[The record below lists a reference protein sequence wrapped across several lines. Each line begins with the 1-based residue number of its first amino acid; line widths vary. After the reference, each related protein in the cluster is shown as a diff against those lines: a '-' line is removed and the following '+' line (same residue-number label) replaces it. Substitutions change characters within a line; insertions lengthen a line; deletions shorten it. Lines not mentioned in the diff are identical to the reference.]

1 MWGWLVRRPAVGRRF
16 RDDARERCRWTA
28 GAPGFGDGG
37 KEEDAHSRQLSL
49 PAYSGLAMTRE
60 VWRLVCSGVG
70 LGMMCGQPYRLAP
83 SQCHLWRRHKNG
95 RHRLFRCRPHGRALF
110 CLRTLLNEGG
120 VNRGYGGRAV
130 EVDAVSAIFLADGQL
145 AGQALAAARP
155 QLGRGGEHHV

>member
-49 PAYSGLAMTRE
+49 PAYSGVAMTRE

-70 LGMMCGQPYRLAP
+70 LVMMCGQPYRLAP
-83 SQCHLWRRHKNG
+83 PRCHLWPRHKNG
-95 RHRLFRCRPHGRALF
+95 RHRLFRCRPHGRGVILPSDPSQRRWGQPRA
-110 CLRTLLNEGG
+110 RRPRRRGG
-120 VNRGYGGRAV
+120 CRGFDPPRGW
-130 EVDAVSAIFLADGQL
+130 
-145 AGQALAAARP
+145 AARRTGP
-155 QLGRGGEHHV
+155 CGGAPSARPRR